1 MASHPFRYQDLY
13 CPAAFHCSRMDHSQR
28 KNFKVSLSRG
38 SLAFP
43 STCFY
48 FNIYYDLKI
57 FPPAHCIY
65 VLNAHPLPNTSAKA
79 QTVSLDQGMIE
90 KLSLTKREKI
100 FITALGVLMLILA
113 LLFNFT
119 AFEMT
124 EGWEVFFLV
133 FIGFPLGLMIATDPE
148 RIRK

>member
-1 MASHPFRYQDLY
+1 
-13 CPAAFHCSRMDHSQR
+13 
-28 KNFKVSLSRG
+28 
-38 SLAFP
+38 
-43 STCFY
+43 
-48 FNIYYDLKI
+48 
-57 FPPAHCIY
+57 
-65 VLNAHPLPNTSAKA
+65 
-79 QTVSLDQGMIE
+79 MIE

>member
-1 MASHPFRYQDLY
+1 MMSF
-13 CPAAFHCSRMDHSQR
+13 
-28 KNFKVSLSRG
+28 
-38 SLAFP
+38 
-43 STCFY
+43 
-48 FNIYYDLKI
+48 
-57 FPPAHCIY
+57 
-65 VLNAHPLPNTSAKA
+65 
-79 QTVSLDQGMIE
+79 
-90 KLSLTKREKI
+90 TKREKI
-100 FITALGVLMLILA
+100 FLSVMGVLMFILA